1 MISDVSLRKRIDIRK
16 RRDRK
21 VSNIGL
27 IDFINELLNT
37 QWWRE

>member
-1 MISDVSLRKRIDIRK
+1 MRWRIDIRK

-27 IDFINELLNT
+27 MDFINELLNM